1 MMDERQARE
10 TIIRAGIELLKS
22 GLIVRTWGNIS
33 FRVDD
38 VRFAITPSG
47 RAYETLKPEDIVICN
62 IADGIH
68 ADGNTVDV
76 SVAGNLK
83 PSSEKGVHALIYRM
97 KGDACF
103 VIHTH
108 QRFASAV
115 ASSGVTEI
123 QDDKMGKIPVAAY
136 SLPGTKKLVSSI
148 GAVMA
153 QANGAIL
160 MPHHG
165 ALCYGID
172 YDETFSTVL
181 ALENACE
188 RFMCNSYMKASGA
201 KEFIKRQIL
210 DYYVKKVTGYDPSA
224 QNVATLNI
232 RGSRRDDTEIITSA
246 TDEARLHLAIYT
258 ARPEINYIKLADGEN
273 VVAVSLVKK
282 PLQRLL
288 DDFAQMMG
296 KPMRIARDCSPAAIV
311 RALGKTGGV
320 LVPGAGALCCAAT
333 ETDAHALCLVTEKN
347 ALAEICATIMGK
359 PKPLSHL
366 DCFLMHLMYTKKYSK
381 QISGG

>member
-1 MMDERQARE
+1 MMDERQIRE
-10 TIIRAGIELLKS
+10 TVVRAGIGLVES

-33 FRVDD
+33 CRLDNN
-38 VRFAITPSG
+38 RFAVTPSG

-62 IADGIH
+62 IADGNATNGIY
-68 ADGNTVDV
+68 AEVSRTGNI
-76 SVAGNLK
+76 K

-97 KGDACF
+97 KGDAGF

-115 ASSGVTEI
+115 ASSGITAI

-136 SLPGTKKLVSSI
+136 SLPGTKKLVRNVE
-148 GAVMA
+148 AVLA

-172 YDETFSTVL
+172 YGETFSTAL
-181 ALENACE
+181 ALEDACE
-188 RFMCNSYMKASGA
+188 NFMHKSYMKVGGAQETTIFKIKSSKRDGSGIIVSTADGDTFYPNSASPM
-201 KEFIKRQIL
+201 
-210 DYYVKKVTGYDPSA
+210 PSEA
-224 QNVATLNI
+224 Q
-232 RGSRRDDTEIITSA
+232 
-246 TDEARLHLAIYT
+246 LHFAIYA
-258 ARPEINYIKLADGEN
+258 ARSEINCIKLADGEN
-273 VVAVSLVKK
+273 VVAVSLVGK
-282 PLQRLL
+282 PLSRLL

-296 KPMRIARDCSPAAIV
+296 KPMRVAQNRSPAAIV

-333 ETDAHALCLVTEKN
+333 ETDALALCLVTEKN
-347 ALAEICATIMGK
+347 ALAEICAAMLGK
-359 PKPLSHL
+359 PKPLSSF
-366 DCFLMHLMYTKKYSK
+366 DCFLMHLVYTKKYSK